1 MQCKMRFTG
10 REVPQRVRRPVLT
23 PVIADRAYDSDP
35 LREQL
40 RQDGYLLISPHR
52 KNRVKA
58 PSNDGRRLRRYQR
71 RWIVERSIAW
81 LHSFRRV
88 TTRHEYYSFIFTG
101 FVQLA
106 CALIAV
112 SRF

>member
-1 MQCKMRFTG
+1 MPSVA
-10 REVPQRVRRPVLT
+10 REELLTDRLWQRPETELLGETLANIPQRVRRPAY
-23 PVIADRAYDSDP
+23 ADRADDSDP
-35 LREQL
+35 LRL
-40 RQDGYLLISPHR
+40 RG
-52 KNRVKA
+52 
-58 PSNDGRRLRRYQR
+58 YQR

-81 LHSFRRV
+81 LPNFRRV
-88 TTRHEYYSFIFTG
+88 AARHAYYSFIFTG